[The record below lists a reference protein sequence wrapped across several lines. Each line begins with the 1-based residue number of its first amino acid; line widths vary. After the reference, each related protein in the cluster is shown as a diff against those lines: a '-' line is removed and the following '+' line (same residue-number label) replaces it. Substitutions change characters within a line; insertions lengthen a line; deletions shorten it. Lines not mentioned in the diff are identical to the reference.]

1 MTSTTVPLMA
11 PQDSFSPGGRGTIT
25 LPDRSDDSDL
35 RNGKKQKEFILS
47 PVFSHQQSHESR
59 NESAATEAHFFLATI
74 LCPILFGYR
83 PGPVWL
89 AYARVGTTPWT
100 CVITLDMQDP
110 FAKV

>member
-1 MTSTTVPLMA
+1 MA

-47 PVFSHQQSHESR
+47 PVFSHQQSHESW
-59 NESAATEAHFFLATI
+59 NESAATEAI
-74 LCPILFGYR
+74 LCPILFGFR

-89 AYARVGTTPWT
+89 TYARVGTTPWT